1 MTSVTLAVYAK
12 NKVVIEAIDIPSGD
26 ESLLEIL
33 ESSNDLPNDSAADQ
47 QPTMSDLPQ

>member
-1 MTSVTLAVYAK
+1 VTSVTLAVYAK
-12 NKVVIEAIDIPSGD
+12 NKVVVETIDIPGSD

-47 QPTMSDLPQ
+47 QPTMSDLPE